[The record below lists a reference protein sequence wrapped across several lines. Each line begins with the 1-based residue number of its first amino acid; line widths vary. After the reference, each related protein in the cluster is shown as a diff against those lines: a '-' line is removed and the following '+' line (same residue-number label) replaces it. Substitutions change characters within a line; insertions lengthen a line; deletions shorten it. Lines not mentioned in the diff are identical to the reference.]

1 MMFEQILDYFNDL
14 NAFDC
19 IL

>member
-1 MMFEQILDYFNDL
+1 MFEQILDYFNDL